1 MNLSARHLQPRSAAA
16 DRAELERRRL
26 VRDAETKQRRAERR
40 HVMGG
45 GGGGD
50 GLGNDDGV
58 DDIDAGA
65 VDGLDG
71 RLGASGH
78 KLAYT
83 RSSIERLAEGG
94 MDGENGFGL
103 GGAGDLGDETLSA
116 AREGNGASRL
126 GASRVS
132 NAAVEV

>member
-1 MNLSARHLQPRSAAA
+1 M
-16 DRAELERRRL
+16 

-40 HVMGG
+40 HVLGG
-45 GGGGD
+45 GAGGGGD
-50 GLGNDDGV
+50 DVDGV
-58 DDIDAGA
+58 GDVDAGA

-94 MDGENGFGL
+94 MDGENGFGF
-103 GGAGDLGDETLSA
+103 GAGDLGDETPSA
-116 AREGNGASRL
+116 AREGNSVSRL
-126 GASRVS
+126 GSSRVS
-132 NAAVEV
+132 NAAVDV